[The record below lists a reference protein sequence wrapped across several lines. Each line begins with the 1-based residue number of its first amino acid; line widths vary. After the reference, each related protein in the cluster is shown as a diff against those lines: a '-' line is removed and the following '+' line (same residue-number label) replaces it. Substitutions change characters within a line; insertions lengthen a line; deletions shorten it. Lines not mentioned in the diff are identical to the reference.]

1 MAGGTCA
8 PPTPAPSGGIQN
20 QPQLDMCPPARH
32 GPLCHLVSAASSL
45 LNGAPE
51 GISEQWT
58 ELLSLWPPDIP
69 LSHPRCC
76 LARGRRHGGREDQ
89 CISSLRPGAGS
100 TPPHNGLPPIPEPT
114 QERPLWL
121 REGGASAAQE
131 KRSRAPP
138 SGSPGNTSLC
148 VSRGPGPTLQA
159 ATKPLHHRNHK
170 TTPRDPTN
178 GCSLDGEEDQDSLHS
193 QLPSACD
200 LGSSQPGH
208 FSAWFCLLC
217 QGCHLPCPRSR
228 FLTAVKAPASQPL

>member
-1 MAGGTCA
+1 MGLPKGSLSSGLSSCPCGLQISPFPTLAVALPGAGG
-8 PPTPAPSGGIQN
+8 
-20 QPQLDMCPPARH
+20 M
-32 GPLCHLVSAASSL
+32 
-45 LNGAPE
+45 E
-51 GISEQWT
+51 
-58 ELLSLWPPDIP
+58 
-69 LSHPRCC
+69 
-76 LARGRRHGGREDQ
+76 GGREDQ

-100 TPPHNGLPPIPEPT
+100 TPPHNRLPPIPEPT

-228 FLTAVKAPASQPL
+228 FLTAVKAPASQPLWYWDGSSLPAMADLPRRRTPAKPLVEVSPSGATQRWW